1 MCVCL
6 NSSIFFFFG
15 NVCVCMDF
23 KKCTSIIC
31 SNILVIILFFF
42 NFFYLFFFFITRKE
56 HDIKKSLTLQNLFF
70 YEIGRI

>member
-1 MCVCL
+1 
-6 NSSIFFFFG
+6 
-15 NVCVCMDF
+15 MDF

-56 HDIKKSLTLQNLFF
+56 HDIKKSLTFTKFILLRNRKDLSEKWPSIYIQGNFT
-70 YEIGRI
+70 